1 MPKVSVIV
9 PVYKAEQY
17 LHRCVDSILSQS
29 LTDWELILVDDGSP
43 DRSGAICDEYAAK
56 DRRIKVFHKENG
68 GVSSARNLG
77 LEMMVGEWVTFVD
90 ADDWIASDTLEKCS
104 THFDEYEVVRF
115 SMKMV
120 YDEQDDTKNRNYIIP
135 SSNNKEEIFART
147 LARNTLMCVCGGFY
161 RADLFRQ
168 NNIRFST
175 SLVMAE
181 DWLVIMQ
188 LLLKAHNV
196 IDLPEVYYFYNQLN
210 ESSCSN
216 NPTVKKVENC
226 FEALAIIEDSIDK
239 TQSVCIMALGQC
251 RCVLWKALIK
261 TIFTSSDENKLK
273 TIKQYKNRFEYPSC
287 GHVIHSSINSLGKV
301 VCIICSFL

>member
-1 MPKVSVIV
+1 MISIII
-9 PVYKAEQY
+9 PVYKAERY
-17 LHRCVDSILSQS
+17 LSKCVDSILAQ
-29 LTDWELILVDDGSP
+29 TYADWELLLVDDGSP
-43 DRSGAICDEYAAK
+43 DNSGSLCDEYAAK
-56 DRRIKVFHKENG
+56 NKRIKAFHKENG

-77 LEMMVGEWVTFVD
+77 LEMMTGEWVTFVD
-90 ADDWIASDTLEKCS
+90 ADDWIAPDTLERCS
-104 THFDEYEVVRF
+104 TYFNEYETVRF

-120 YDEQDDTKNRNYIIP
+120 YDEQDDSKNRNYIIQ
-135 SSNNKEEIFART
+135 SSNNKEEIFSRT
-147 LARNTLMCVCGGFY
+147 LARNSLMCVCGGFY

-216 NPTVKKVENC
+216 NPTIKKVENC
-226 FEALAIIEDSIDK
+226 FEAYK
-239 TQSVCIMALGQC
+239 TIKQLLSDEEYTYCQSLNHCY
-251 RCVLWKALIK
+251 CVLWKAMINAIRKYDRDNIIK
-261 TIFTSSDENKLK
+261 R
-273 TIKQYKNRFEYPSC
+273 IKNYKAKYGYPSYLEILRSKITW
-287 GHVIHSSINSLGKV
+287 VSKI
-301 VCIICSFL
+301 VCIICVFI

>member
-1 MPKVSVIV
+1 MPLVSIIIPIYKVE
-9 PVYKAEQY
+9 KY
-17 LHRCVDSILSQS
+17 LRKCLDSISTQ
-29 LTDWELILVDDGSP
+29 TFNDWECLLIDDGSP
-43 DRSGAICDEYAAK
+43 DGSGAICDEYAANDK
-56 DRRIKVFHKENG
+56 RIKVFHKENG

-77 LEMMVGEWVTFVD
+77 LEKMTGDWVTFVD
-90 ADDWIASDTLEKCS
+90 ADDWIAPDTLEKCS
-104 THFDEYEVVRF
+104 TRFNEYDIVRF

-147 LARNTLMCVCGGFY
+147 LARNSLMCVCGGLY
-161 RADLFRQ
+161 RAELFRQ

-226 FEALAIIEDSIDK
+226 FEAYIYIKKQLETNTLFYAESLN
-239 TQSVCIMALGQC
+239 QCYCI
-251 RCVLWKALIK
+251 LWKAMINAICK
-261 TIFTSSDENKLK
+261 YETGHFIGRVKR
-273 TIKQYKNRFEYPSC
+273 YKKEYGYPS
-287 GHVIHSSINSLGKV
+287 IRDILNLNISWISKILF
-301 VCIICSFL
+301 CICALV